1 MAAVR
6 AEEPMGRSCRLR
18 IDVSARKPTL
28 SNMGRAT
35 GLPFAR
41 NTRLCIDVS
50 ARKSALSN
58 MDRATGLPFTR
69 KGSHDMA
76 AVCAEEFALR
86 NRRSRK
92 IGHAADRTGG
102 EPVM

>member
-1 MAAVR
+1 MQYMAAVR
-6 AEEPMGRSCRLR
+6 AEEFALRNACLR

-28 SNMGRAT
+28 SNMDCT
-35 GLPFAR
+35 TWSSFA
-41 NTRLCIDVS
+41 
-50 ARKSALSN
+50 
-58 MDRATGLPFTR
+58 R

-76 AVCAEEFALR
+76 AVRAEEFALR
-86 NRRSRK
+86 NPRLRK

>member
-1 MAAVR
+1 
-6 AEEPMGRSCRLR
+6 MGY
-18 IDVSARKPTL
+18 
-28 SNMGRAT
+28 AT
-35 GLPFAR
+35 GLPFTRKGSHDMAAVYAEEFAWR
-41 NTRLCIDVS
+41 NTRLRIDVS

-58 MDRATGLPFTR
+58 MDRATGLPFAR
-69 KGSHDMA
+69 KGPHDMA

>member
-1 MAAVR
+1 M
-6 AEEPMGRSCRLR
+6 
-18 IDVSARKPTL
+18 
-28 SNMGRAT
+28 
-35 GLPFAR
+35 
-41 NTRLCIDVS
+41 CIDVS

-76 AVCAEEFALR
+76 AVRAEEFALR